1 MNHFTRFI
9 KRKTP
14 MNQTTGKQYMMSALR
29 RKHLD
34 RVPTTVLIGPYCSRL
49 TSYSVREILTDAR
62 KSAEAHL
69 AFHDRFNPD
78 SLVVY
83 NDIYLEAE
91 AVGCEL
97 EFPEDRISHPKGP
110 LLEDKTKL
118 ARLKVP
124 DPLKD
129 GRIPYFIEV
138 CQRVSDHV
146 RKTTAVGLGHS
157 GPWNIAMHLRGAE
170 ALLMDTVTD
179 PQFVHELMKFATEVV
194 REVGDAL
201 IDAGFAPSLGEAG
214 ASCSLISPYIYQ
226 EFIKPYHKDLC
237 SYFGSKKRFMSL
249 HICGKI
255 DPIMEDILETGI
267 FLLSLDAGS
276 SLQTLTR
283 LANWSSWAMCR
294 PPISAVEPVTKWKF
308 PFAGALRRPPPIAAI
323 FWRPVVKFH
332 LTQPKIELTTFS
344 NTAGNT
350 AGSLLK
356 KWVQR
361 FKVHRFRVFGVI
373 GSGFLA
379 CQIEGLTGRCLHCD
393 QI

>member
-1 MNHFTRFI
+1 MD
-9 KRKTP
+9 K
-14 MNQTTGKQYMMSALR
+14 TTGKQYMLSALR
-29 RKHLD
+29 RKRMD

-49 TSYSVREILTDAR
+49 TQYSVREILTDAR
-62 KSAEAHL
+62 KSAEAHI
-69 AFHDRFNPD
+69 AFHDRFKPD

-91 AVGCEL
+91 AIGCEM

-110 LLEDKTKL
+110 LLEDKAEL

-138 CQRVSDHV
+138 CQRVSDQV
-146 RKTTAVGLGHS
+146 RETTAVGLGHS

-170 ALLMDTVTD
+170 ALLMDTATD
-179 PQFVHELMKFATEVV
+179 PAFVHELMKFATEVV

-201 IDAGFAPSLGEAG
+201 IEAGFAPSLGEAG
-214 ASCSLISPYIYQ
+214 ASCSLISPYIYR

-276 SLQTLTR
+276 SLQTLTQ
-283 LANWSSWAMCR
+283 LAGG
-294 PPISAVEPVTKWKF
+294 K
-308 PFAGALRRPPPIAAI
+308 L
-323 FWRPVVKFH
+323 VVMGNV
-332 LTQPKIELTTFS
+332 PTTHFS
-344 NTAGNT
+344 NGARDELEASIRRCIETAAADSGYILASGCEIPFDST
-350 AGSLLK
+350 ED
-356 KWVQR
+356 R
-361 FKVHRFRVFGVI
+361 IDHFFKFSR
-373 GSGFLA
+373 
-379 CQIEGLTGRCLHCD
+379 QYGREFMKRRG
-393 QI
+393 